1 MSEIAK
7 CPMCGKNAT
16 EMLFGAGWAQT
27 GFSCCGFSAHTIK
40 KWNQYAAAM
49 ELAKKLKEL
58 SQCDINTQ
66 YAHIEKQV
74 EAAERRVLE
83 VFR

>member
-7 CPMCGKNAT
+7 CP
-16 EMLFGAGWAQT
+16 
-27 GFSCCGFSAHTIK
+27 CCGSAMEETYLGYVCFNTSLENPCSFRIAK
-40 KWNQYAAAM
+40 NRLPSVTAAM

-66 YAHIEKQV
+66 HAHIEKQV

-83 VFR
+83 VFK

>member
-7 CPMCGKNAT
+7 CP
-16 EMLFGAGWAQT
+16 
-27 GFSCCGFSAHTIK
+27 CCGGELVMDEEGDALHCCGCFFACEPKYIHRI
-40 KWNQYAAAM
+40 AAAI
-49 ELAKKLKEL
+49 ELARKLKEL

-66 YAHIEKQV
+66 HTHVEKQV

-83 VFR
+83 VFK

>member
-7 CPMCGKNAT
+7 CPVCGHDPNLIFYPPG
-16 EMLFGAGWAQT
+16 EEVFRH
-27 GFSCCGFSAHTIK
+27 CGVEITHRK
-40 KWNQYAAAM
+40 QWNQYAAAM

-66 YAHIEKQV
+66 HAHVEKQV

-83 VFR
+83 VFK